1 MADATHVSER
11 DPADIREL
19 DDGRGQVQSRAGDLG
34 GGAPRGP
41 SQARRVWLSAW
52 CVAVP
57 APIREPGEQYL
68 EGDFTSGTRRLIGG
82 RDLRRVDR
90 VYHGA

>member
-1 MADATHVSER
+1 MAAVR
-11 DPADIREL
+11 FRVEL
-19 DDGRGQVQSRAGDLG
+19 VISAAARHAG
-34 GGAPRGP
+34 PSSVRR

-68 EGDFTSGTRRLIGG
+68 EGDFTSGTR
-82 RDLRRVDR
+82 VD
-90 VYHGA
+90 